1 MFGIVPYLGNYLIGN
16 FSNIRLSQFKEYLY
30 ICDNRTYEFEN
41 TLTVLLIEVVQSVPY
56 FVDIQNLLCN
66 EGKMQHNVEKVFV
79 ASYVSGIKHITF
91 LPMSP
96 AC

>member
-66 EGKMQHNVEKVFV
+66 EGKMLHNVEKVFV

>member
-1 MFGIVPYLGNYLIGN
+1 MFGVVPYLGNYLIGN

-56 FVDIQNLLCN
+56 LSLL
-66 EGKMQHNVEKVFV
+66 
-79 ASYVSGIKHITF
+79 HI
-91 LPMSP
+91 
-96 AC
+96 

>member
-1 MFGIVPYLGNYLIGN
+1 MFGVVPYLGNYLIGN

>member
-66 EGKMQHNVEKVFV
+66 EGKMQHNMEKVFV
-79 ASYVSGIKHITF
+79 ASYVFYTEHIVS
-91 LPMSP
+91 LHPGP

>member
-41 TLTVLLIEVVQSVPY
+41 TLTVLLIEVAQSVPY
-56 FVDIQNLLCN
+56 FVNTQNLLCN
-66 EGKMQHNVEKVFV
+66 EDKMQHKMEKVC
-79 ASYVSGIKHITF
+79 ATSYVFYTEHIVSR
-91 LPMSP
+91 PSSP
-96 AC
+96 AY